1 MVGIIL
7 LSRHSDRTF
16 ERRYHCA
23 LSCLAAAV
31 GLVSIGVFASSPPLA
46 FAALI
51 LGVTGVLSAFAPF
64 WQIPTTLL
72 ASTAAAGGIA
82 FINSFGHLSGWLGP
96 FVVGW
101 LKDLT
106 GATSAR
112 LYVVAGLEV
121 LAAALILLFT
131 PRGVAQMGMCQQRH
145 GGRWRLLNGRGGR
158 K

>member
-1 MVGIIL
+1 
-7 LSRHSDRTF
+7 
-16 ERRYHCA
+16 
-23 LSCLAAAV
+23 
-31 GLVSIGVFASSPPLA
+31 
-46 FAALI
+46 
-51 LGVTGVLSAFAPF
+51 
-64 WQIPTTLL
+64 LL

-82 FINSFGHLSGWLGP
+82 FINSFGNLSGWLGP

-131 PRGVAQMGMCQQRH
+131 PRRMAQIGMCQQRH